1 MGLLGAEGGP
11 RNWQVAGMY
20 LDLLGPVESFA
31 RTPFRSVQG
40 PFGMVRVMKA
50 EDLLVEHVLVSVYPG
65 ENATARKCARE
76 LAVVALSGAL
86 QMNWA
91 QLGTAPG
98 SGRHPACRGT
108 GRPARWSGWDAGRN
122 HKCQAALGP
131 SPP

>member
-98 SGRHPACRGT
+98 SGRQPACRGT
-108 GRPARWSGWDAGRN
+108 GRARRGCGWGAGRN